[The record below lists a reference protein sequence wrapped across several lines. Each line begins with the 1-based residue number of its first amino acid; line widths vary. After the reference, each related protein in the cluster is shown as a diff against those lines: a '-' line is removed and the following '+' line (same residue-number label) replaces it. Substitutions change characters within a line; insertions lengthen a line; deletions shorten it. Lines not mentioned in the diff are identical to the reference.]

1 METFQEFGH
10 CLFIGPTNSGKTY
23 LSQYLLAEMKPDK
36 VWVFKDM
43 ATRDWREP
51 IFNAT
56 DKFKDTIPD
65 ILKHAADFP
74 DQNRIVIFD
83 DFNHKID
90 TIRDKD
96 YGALFTRGRHMNVR
110 VFNMLHSP
118 KAVGPLARNNSR
130 FIFIMAAVQD
140 VNAIRALAMMFMA
153 DKYDELH
160 GALEQA
166 LRQNPKAAVLL
177 DTQNPGAWDIVLAP
191 PKGSKPVVPAQPV
204 KSVPQPVK
212 SVPQPIQTPTLG
224 RQIKY
229 ATVPPPIEHEV
240 PVMPDPDSPM
250 AQGHQAAFV
259 GLNPSFSIGN
269 KQAHNLMDNSHNN
282 FNVTPDIRQI
292 SMLNQQQYQER
303 LQAPA
308 KEYEISLEQQKY
320 ATHQLLTRGYMSHAE
335 KSQALI
341 TMNRLLRPC
350 KVVNGRKVPYAYTDQ
365 DFEKAKQQFLK
376 AYFPDDLYLTAQKS
390 NPIHE
395 SVLTFTNF
403 MSASSMN
410 ERGLIALSAAN
421 AVAPKIV
428 QKAADG
434 SSRALRA
441 LQ

>member
-23 LSQYLLAEMKPDK
+23 LAQYLLAELRPDK
-36 VWVFKDM
+36 VWVFKDT

-56 DKFKDTIPD
+56 DKFKETLPE
-65 ILKHAADFP
+65 ILQHAVDFP

-96 YGALFTRGRHMNVR
+96 YGALFTRGRHMNLR
-110 VFNMLHSP
+110 VFNMLHGP
-118 KAVGPLARNNSR
+118 KAIGPLARNNSR
-130 FIFIMAAVQD
+130 FVFIMAAAIQD
-140 VNAIRALAMMFMA
+140 TNAVRALAMMYLG
-153 DKYDELH
+153 DKYELLR
-160 GALEQA
+160 GSLEDA
-166 LRQNPKAAVLL
+166 SARHPKAAVLL
-177 DTQNPGAWDIVLAP
+177 DTQNPKKVDIVLAP
-191 PKGSKPVVPAQPV
+191 ARGKQTQQPIRTPQSQPIPTPAAAQPI
-204 KSVPQPVK
+204 S
-212 SVPQPIQTPTLG
+212 TG

-229 ATVPPPIEHEV
+229 ATIPAEPVDHEI
-240 PVMPDPDSPM
+240 PVMPNPDSPM

-350 KVVNGRKVPYAYTDQ
+350 KLVNGRKVPYAYTDQ

-403 MSASSMN
+403 MSASSLN

-421 AVAPKIV
+421 AVAPKLV

-434 SSRALRA
+434 STRALRA